1 MNYSTIFISIKL
13 GITTLIPG
21 TITVVSATRKVN
33 RLNRVYVNITVDVPI
48 ENQPQIIASGTGCTY
63 DNNGNL
69 TSDPS
74 RGIRDIEWSET
85 GKPLRVSFVSGEEIC
100 YRYAATGEKLSEVF
114 VDTDGRILRRRDIYG
129 SYELTDGSLDRT
141 QVGGGYLD
149 SRGVF
154 HVYVTDYQ
162 GNVIGIV
169 NAKTGTPV
177 QFTDYYP
184 YGIPHATAYSPEAN
198 RRKFGGKEY
207 TSEFG
212 FSSCDFGARLYSPLL
227 CGFDSPDPKATTYT
241 HISPYAYCAADPV
254 NFIDPTGMNPV
265 YNSRGEFLDMTIE
278 GLTGEILIYYGENA
292 INFSSLTFDQCLSNQ
307 WDNIFTL
314 DITTLE
320 NDALSNIWTDIV
332 SRFEGLQ
339 VFDETFSLSTI
350 SDGKIQAGYIKDG
363 HWETDGSYTRSFKP
377 PIIRGYGSTRPYENT
392 VENIASSLIVHE
404 WYSHAMKGTHDVY
417 KSHRLAY
424 KNVINFKYLWDKTT
438 YNYKKFVLTQLQYYT
453 LKETGCLNVDPPY
466 LKMYN
471 KYTK

>member
-1 MNYSTIFISIKL
+1 
-13 GITTLIPG
+13 
-21 TITVVSATRKVN
+21 VN
-33 RLNRVYVNITVDVPI
+33 STVDVPI

-85 GKPLRVSFVSGEEIC
+85 GKPIQVSFVSGEEIC
-100 YRYAATGEKLSEVF
+100 YRYATTGEKLSEVF
-114 VDTDGRILRRRDIYG
+114 VDTDGRILRRRDICG
-129 SYELTDGSLDRT
+129 SYEL
-141 QVGGGYLD
+141 
-149 SRGVF
+149 
-154 HVYVTDYQ
+154 
-162 GNVIGIV
+162 
-169 NAKTGTPV
+169 
-177 QFTDYYP
+177 TDYYP
-184 YGIPHATAYSPEAN
+184 YGIPHTTAYSPEAN